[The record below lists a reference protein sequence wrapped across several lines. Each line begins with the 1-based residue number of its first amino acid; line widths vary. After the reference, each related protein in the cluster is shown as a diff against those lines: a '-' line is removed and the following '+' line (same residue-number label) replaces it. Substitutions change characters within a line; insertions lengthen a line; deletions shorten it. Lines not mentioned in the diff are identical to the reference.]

1 MILLS
6 ILTYGEFIAMHYN
19 SYNNTQIPS
28 QNPSQKP
35 ARKIPFTDLTVR
47 NLKPESKRQIFW
59 FKGMIGFGIRISP
72 KGRKS
77 WVYMFQFN
85 NKPRMMTLGRYPKTS
100 LSEARILYSKA
111 YHAKDLEIDPAKKN
125 VLKNKK
131 ERDAITVKELSIKYI
146 EYCVAKGE
154 VSWKEKQRSLDK
166 ELMPII
172 GDKKAKDVSFR
183 DIAPIIH
190 SMHVERKTT
199 TQAQRLLSHTRC
211 MFKYAKNFLGIVEF
225 NPCADL
231 EAPKRKKKPKR
242 ALSTRDIYQFW
253 NNIDYTLMTP
263 VVRLGLKFMLCT
275 LARGVEVR
283 KMKWR
288 DINFEDKTWFI
299 PSENAKNGRAIL
311 IPLNKYA
318 LGILIEIEKTTGH
331 SHLVFGHHF
340 SMNSTVLDK
349 SKDLSIM
356 GNTAFSHAMRDNFD
370 LLNIE
375 NKFTPHDLRKTGA
388 TCLTSVGYPREWV
401 SKLLNHSPSNVT
413 AMAYDA
419 FDYFEEKK
427 AGTEALSYILDKIL
441 SSKSIEFVPSLHSI
455 RKEFFAKKLIYRFLD
470 Y

>member
-1 MILLS
+1 
-6 ILTYGEFIAMHYN
+6 MHDI
-19 SYNNTQIPS
+19 SYSNTLIPS
-28 QNPSQKP
+28 QNPSQKT
-35 ARKIPFTDLTVR
+35 AHKIPFTDLTVR

-59 FKGMIGFGIRISP
+59 FKGMQGFGIRISP

-77 WVYMFQFN
+77 WIYMFQFN
-85 NKPRMMTLGRYPKTS
+85 NKPRMMTLGRYPKMT

-111 YHAKDLEIDPAKKN
+111 SHKKDLDLDPAKEN
-125 VLKNKK
+125 VRENQI
-131 ERDAITVKELSIKYI
+131 ERDAITVKELSVKYI
-146 EYCVAKGE
+146 DYCIARGE
-154 VSWKEKQRSLDK
+154 VSWKEKQRSLNKD
-166 ELMPII
+166 LMPFI
-172 GDKKAKDVSFR
+172 GDRKAKEISFK

-190 SMHVERKTT
+190 SMHVERQTT

-231 EAPKRKKKPKR
+231 EAPRRKKKPKH
-242 ALSTRDIYQFW
+242 ALNTKDIYQFW

-263 VVRLGLKFMLCT
+263 VVRLALKFMLCT
-275 LARGVEVR
+275 LARGIEVR

-288 DINFEDKTWFI
+288 EVNLKDKTWFI

-318 LGILIEIEKTTGH
+318 CDILNEIEKITGH

-349 SKDLSIM
+349 SKELSVM

-401 SKLLNHSPSNVT
+401 SKLLNHAPSNIT

-419 FDYFEEKK
+419 FGYFEEKK
-427 AGTEALSYILDKIL
+427 AGTEALSYILDRVL
-441 SSKSIEFVPSLHSI
+441 SSKSVELVPSLHSI
-455 RKEFFAKKLIYRFLD
+455 RKEFFTKKLIYRFLENTS
-470 Y
+470 